1 MNQRRMEQTMGTTQ
15 GNENMPVIG
24 PSRRLR
30 HMQWIAI
37 ILVTAAIA
45 LNYMDRS
52 TLAIGNLKI
61 RQEFGISATA
71 IGALGSAW
79 ALTYG
84 IAQLPSGYLLDRIG
98 PKVLV
103 GAAMILW
110 SLCQAAGGIASTYFL
125 LMLSRVG
132 LGATEAPCFPS
143 ATRSV
148 SDWFDV
154 KDRGTPSGVYTSGAY
169 IGPTLA
175 PPILTGLMLAF
186 NWRVMFIVMGLAG
199 IAAAGLWF
207 VIYRDPRAQVL
218 EPQDADYLRANRE
231 AKSGVSFRQ
240 WTSLFRFRAM
250 WVLMLGAFCTGY
262 ITWMYQTWL
271 PAYLEMQQHISIAKT
286 GLLASVPL
294 ICAFFGALCGG
305 YLSDWLVKRG
315 MELIAS
321 RRLPLVIGLLLSAA
335 FTGLA
340 AIATTAGVAI
350 TCIAVSMF
358 FMQFGITCKWILV
371 TAVTPQAY
379 CASAASN
386 QNFAGFLG
394 GTLSPILTGFIVDV
408 TGSFVVALAIGA
420 IITLIGAALF
430 QFAMT
435 TVIEEEALERFAH
448 APA

>member
-1 MNQRRMEQTMGTTQ
+1 
-15 GNENMPVIG
+15 MPDNG
-24 PSRRLR
+24 PSKKLRR
-30 HMQWIAI
+30 MQWIAI
-37 ILVTAAIA
+37 TLVTAAIA

-61 RQEFGISATA
+61 RQEFGLNATA

-98 PKVLV
+98 PKFLV
-103 GAAMILW
+103 GIAMIVW
-110 SLCQAAGGIASTYFL
+110 SLCQAAGGLAGSYFQ
-125 LMLSRVG
+125 LMLSRIG

-186 NWRVMFIVMGLAG
+186 DWRVMFIVMGLAG
-199 IAAAGLWF
+199 VFAAGLWF
-207 VIYRDPRAQVL
+207 AVYRDPRTQIL
-218 EPQDADYLRANRE
+218 EPQDEEYLRANRE
-231 AKSGVSFRQ
+231 AQSSVTLHQ
-240 WTSLFRFRAM
+240 WSLLFRFRAM

-286 GLLASVPL
+286 GFLASVPL
-294 ICAFFGALCGG
+294 LCAFFGALVGG
-305 YLSDWLVKRG
+305 YVSDRLVKGG

-321 RRLPLVIGLLLSAA
+321 RRLPLIIGLLGSAA

-340 AIATTAGVAI
+340 AVAQSPAMAVA
-350 TCIAVSMF
+350 CISVSMF
-358 FMQFGITCKWILV
+358 CMQFGITCKWILV
-371 TAVTPQAY
+371 TAVTPQAW
-379 CASAASN
+379 CASAAAN

-394 GTLSPILTGFIVDV
+394 GTLSPILTGFIVDT
-408 TGSFVVALAIGA
+408 TGSFVLALAIGSV
-420 IITLIGAALF
+420 ITLIGAALF
-430 QFAMT
+430 QFMMT
-435 TVIEEEALERFAH
+435 TVIDEAELEKYAH

>member
-1 MNQRRMEQTMGTTQ
+1 
-15 GNENMPVIG
+15 MPIAL

-30 HMQWIAI
+30 RMQWIAI

-61 RQEFGISATA
+61 REEFGINATA
-71 IGALGSAW
+71 IGALQSFW
-79 ALTYG
+79 AITYG

-103 GAAMILW
+103 GGTMILW
-110 SLCQAAGGIASTYFL
+110 SLAQAAGGIASSYLQL
-125 LMLSRVG
+125 LWARVG

-143 ATRSV
+143 ATRST

-169 IGPTLA
+169 IGPALA
-175 PPILTGLMLAF
+175 PPILTALMLAYG
-186 NWRVMFIVMGLAG
+186 WRVMFVAMGLAG
-199 IAAAGLWF
+199 IVAALFWF
-207 VIYRDPRAQVL
+207 LIYRDPKATPLSL
-218 EPQDADYLRANRE
+218 EDEEYLRFNRDAN
-231 AKSGVSFRQ
+231 SSVSVRQ
-240 WTSLFRFRAM
+240 WSSLFRFRAM
-250 WVLMLGAFCTGY
+250 WALMLGAFCTGY

-286 GLLASVPL
+286 GFLASIPL
-294 ICAFFGALCGG
+294 ICAFFGALSGG
-305 YLSDWLVKRG
+305 WASDWLHRRG
-315 MELIAS
+315 MELVQS
-321 RRLPLVIGLLLSAA
+321 RRLPLIVGLLLSGA

-340 AIATTAGVAI
+340 AVASSGGQAIAFI
-350 TCIAVSMF
+350 SLSMF

-394 GTLSPILTGFIVDV
+394 GTCSPIVTGFIVDM
-408 TGSFVVALAIGA
+408 TGSFVLALAIGA
-420 IITLIGAALF
+420 AITIIGAALF
-430 QFAMT
+430 QFMMT
-435 TVIEEEALERFAH
+435 TVIDKAELEKYQA
-448 APA
+448 AAA

>member
-1 MNQRRMEQTMGTTQ
+1 ML
-15 GNENMPVIG
+15 VAG

-30 HMQWIAI
+30 HLQWIAI
-37 ILVTAAIA
+37 MLVTAAIA

-61 RQEFGISATA
+61 RQEFGINATA

-103 GAAMILW
+103 GVAMILW
-110 SLCQAAGGIASTYFL
+110 SVCQAAGGIAVSYIQ

-132 LGATEAPCFPS
+132 LGLTEAPCFPS

-186 NWRVMFIVMGLAG
+186 SWRVMFIVMGMAG
-199 IAAAGLWF
+199 ILAASLWF
-207 VIYRDPRAQVL
+207 LIYRDPRTQAL
-218 EPQDADYLRANRE
+218 STQDEEYLRRNRE
-231 AKSGVSFRQ
+231 ANLSVSFRQ
-240 WTSLFRFRAM
+240 WASLFRFRAM

-286 GLLASVPL
+286 GFLASVPL
-294 ICAFFGALCGG
+294 ICAFFGALSGG
-305 YLSDWLVKRG
+305 YASDRLLSRG
-315 MELIAS
+315 MGLIAS
-321 RRLPLVIGLLLSAA
+321 RRLPLILGLLGSAA

-340 AIATTAGVAI
+340 AVATSAAAAIAFI
-350 TCIAVSMF
+350 SISMF
-358 FMQFGITCKWILV
+358 CMQFGITCKWVLV

-379 CASAASN
+379 CASVASN

-394 GTLSPILTGFIVDV
+394 GTLSPILTGYIADT
-408 TGSFVVALAIGA
+408 TGSFVLALAIGA
-420 IITLIGAALF
+420 VITLIGAGLF
-430 QFAMT
+430 QFLMT
-435 TVIEEEALERFAH
+435 SAIDESELKKYAQLPPDHCVANSSDVDA
-448 APA
+448 

>member
-1 MNQRRMEQTMGTTQ
+1 
-15 GNENMPVIG
+15 MPATG
-24 PSRRLR
+24 PSRQLR
-30 HMQWIAI
+30 RMQWVAIA
-37 ILVTAAIA
+37 LVTAAIA

-61 RQEFGISATA
+61 RQEFGLNATA

-84 IAQLPSGYLLDRIG
+84 LAQLPSGYLLDRIG
-98 PKVLV
+98 PKFLV
-103 GAAMILW
+103 GIAMVVW
-110 SLCQAAGGIASTYFL
+110 SLCQAAGGLAGSYFQ
-125 LMLSRVG
+125 LMLSRIG

-148 SDWFDV
+148 SDWFNV

-169 IGPTLA
+169 IGPTIA

-199 IAAAGLWF
+199 VAAAGLWF
-207 VIYRDPRAQVL
+207 LLYRDPRTQVL
-218 EPQDADYLRANRE
+218 ELQDENYLQFNRNT
-231 AKSGVSFRQ
+231 KSSVSLRQ
-240 WTSLFRFRAM
+240 WSSLFRFRAM

-271 PAYLEMQQHISIAKT
+271 PAYLEMQQHISIANT

-294 ICAFFGALCGG
+294 LCAFFGALCGG
-305 YLSDWLVKRG
+305 YFSDRLVARG
-315 MELIAS
+315 MDLIAS
-321 RRLPLVIGLLLSAA
+321 RRMPLIVGLLASAA

-340 AIATTAGVAI
+340 ANATSAGAAI
-350 TCIAVSMF
+350 TFIALSMF

-394 GTLSPILTGFIVDV
+394 GTLSPILTGFIVDE
-408 TGSFVVALAIGA
+408 TGSFVLALSIGA
-420 IITLIGAALF
+420 GITLIGAGLF
-430 QFAMT
+430 QFLMT
-435 TVIEEEALERFAH
+435 TVIDEVELEKYAH

>member
-1 MNQRRMEQTMGTTQ
+1 
-15 GNENMPVIG
+15 
-24 PSRRLR
+24 
-30 HMQWIAI
+30 MQWVAI

-52 TLAIGNLKI
+52 TLAIGNVKI

-71 IGALGSAW
+71 IGGLGSAW

-84 IAQLPSGYLLDRIG
+84 LAQLPSGYLLDRIG

-103 GAAMILW
+103 GAAMVAW
-110 SLCQAAGGIASTYFL
+110 SLCQAAGGLASSYFL
-125 LMLSRVG
+125 LMLSRIG

-186 NWRVMFIVMGLAG
+186 DWRVMFIVMGLSG
-199 IAAAGLWF
+199 VVAAGLWF
-207 VIYRDPRAQVL
+207 LLYRDPRVQVL
-218 EPQDADYLRANRE
+218 SPEDEAYLRPNRE
-231 AKSGVSFRQ
+231 AKSAVSVRQ
-240 WTSLFRFRAM
+240 WGSLFRFRAM
-250 WVLMLGAFCTGY
+250 WVLMVGAFCTGY

-286 GLLASVPL
+286 GFLASVPL
-294 ICAFFGALCGG
+294 LCAFFGALTGG
-305 YLSDWLVKRG
+305 YVSDRLVKGG

-321 RRLPLVIGLLLSAA
+321 RRLPLVLGLLGSAA

-340 AIATTAGVAI
+340 AVATSAGLAI

-394 GTLSPILTGFIVDV
+394 GTLSPILTGFIVDM
-408 TGSFVVALAIGA
+408 TGSFVVALGIGA
-420 IITLIGAALF
+420 FITLIGAALF

-435 TVIEEEALERFAH
+435 TVIDEVELEKYGH

>member
-1 MNQRRMEQTMGTTQ
+1 
-15 GNENMPVIG
+15 MPVVG
-24 PSRRLR
+24 PSRQLR
-30 HMQWIAI
+30 RMQWIAI
-37 ILVTAAIA
+37 VLVTAAIA

-84 IAQLPSGYLLDRIG
+84 IVQLPSGYLLDRIG
-98 PKVLV
+98 PKTLV

-125 LMLSRVG
+125 LMLSRIG

-199 IAAAGLWF
+199 IVAAGLWF
-207 VIYRDPRAQVL
+207 MIYRDPRAQVL
-218 EPQDADYLRANRE
+218 NAQDADYLRANRE
-231 AKSGVSFRQ
+231 AKSGVSFRE

-286 GLLASVPL
+286 GMLASVPL

-321 RRLPLVIGLLLSAA
+321 RRLPLVVGLLLSAA

-340 AIATTAGVAI
+340 AIATSAGVAI

-420 IITLIGAALF
+420 VITLIGAALF
-430 QFAMT
+430 QFMMT
-435 TVIEEEALERFAH
+435 TVIDEATLEKFAH

>member
-1 MNQRRMEQTMGTTQ
+1 
-15 GNENMPVIG
+15 MPTNG
-24 PSRRLR
+24 PSPRLR
-30 HMQWIAI
+30 RMQWIAI

-45 LNYMDRS
+45 MNYMDRS

-61 RQEFGISATA
+61 REEFGISATA

-98 PKVLV
+98 PKILV
-103 GAAMILW
+103 GLSMIVW
-110 SLCQAAGGIASTYFL
+110 SLFQAAGGIAGNYFQ
-125 LMLSRVG
+125 LMLSRIG

-148 SDWFDV
+148 SDWFAV

-199 IAAAGLWF
+199 IVGAVIWF
-207 VIYRDPRAQVL
+207 MIYRDPRAQVL
-218 EPQDADYLRANRE
+218 EPQDAEYLRANRE
-231 AKSGVSFRQ
+231 AKASVTLREWS
-240 WTSLFRFRAM
+240 SLFRFRAM

-305 YLSDWLVKRG
+305 WISDWLVNKRG
-315 MELIAS
+315 MELVAS
-321 RRLPLVIGLLLSAA
+321 RRVPLVIGLLLSAA

-340 AIATTAGVAI
+340 AIATSAGVAI

-358 FMQFGITCKWILV
+358 FMQFGITAKWILV

-394 GTLSPILTGFIVDV
+394 GTLSPILTGYIVDV

-420 IITLIGAALF
+420 AITLIGAALF

-435 TVIEEEALERFAH
+435 TVIDEGELERFAH

>member
-1 MNQRRMEQTMGTTQ
+1 
-15 GNENMPVIG
+15 
-24 PSRRLR
+24 
-30 HMQWIAI
+30 MQWIAI

-61 RQEFGISATA
+61 REEFGVNATA

-110 SLCQAAGGIASTYFL
+110 SLCQAAGGLAATYFQ
-125 LMLSRVG
+125 LMLSRIG

-154 KDRGTPSGVYTSGAY
+154 RDRGTPSGVYTSGAY

-175 PPILTGLMLAF
+175 PPILTRLMLAF
-186 NWRVMFIVMGLAG
+186 SWRVMFIVMGLAG

-207 VIYRDPRAQVL
+207 LIYRDPKAQEL
-218 EPQDADYLRANRE
+218 EPQDEAYLRSNRE
-231 AKSGVSFRQ
+231 ASSAVSLRQ

-294 ICAFFGALCGG
+294 LCAFFGALCGG
-305 YLSDWLVKRG
+305 WVSDRLVRRG

-321 RRLPLVIGLLLSAA
+321 RRLPLILGLLGSAV

-340 AIATTAGVAI
+340 AMTTSAGAAVAFIAL
-350 TCIAVSMF
+350 SMF
-358 FMQFGITCKWILV
+358 CMQFGITCKWILV

-394 GTLSPILTGFIVDV
+394 GTLSPILTGFIVDT
-408 TGSFVVALAIGA
+408 TGSFVVALTIGA
-420 IITLIGAALF
+420 VITLIGAAIF
-430 QFAMT
+430 QFMMN
-435 TVIEEEALERFAH
+435 TVIEEAELDRLVE

>member
-1 MNQRRMEQTMGTTQ
+1 MS
-15 GNENMPVIG
+15 G
-24 PSRRLR
+24 PSRQLR
-30 HMQWIAI
+30 RMQWVAI

-52 TLAIGNLKI
+52 TLAIGNLRI

-84 IAQLPSGYLLDRIG
+84 LAQLPSGYLLDRIG
-98 PKVLV
+98 PKILV
-103 GAAMILW
+103 GVAMVAW
-110 SLCQAAGGIASTYFL
+110 SLCQAAGGLASGYFQ
-125 LMLSRVG
+125 LMLSRIG
-132 LGATEAPCFPS
+132 LGAAEAPCFPS

-186 NWRVMFIVMGLAG
+186 NWRVMFIVMGVAG
-199 IAAAGLWF
+199 VVAAGLWF
-207 VIYRDPRAQVL
+207 LVYRDPRVQALSAQD
-218 EPQDADYLRANRE
+218 EEYLRPNRQ
-231 AKSGVSFRQ
+231 AKSAVSVRE
-240 WTSLFRFRAM
+240 WSSLFRFRAM

-262 ITWMYQTWL
+262 ITWMYQIWL

-286 GLLASVPL
+286 GFLASVPL
-294 ICAFFGALCGG
+294 LAAFFGALAGG
-305 YLSDWLVKRG
+305 YISDRLIKGG
-315 MELIAS
+315 MGLIAS
-321 RRLPLVIGLLLSAA
+321 RRLPLVLGLLGSAA

-340 AIATTAGVAI
+340 AVATTAGLAI

-358 FMQFGITCKWILV
+358 CMQFGITCKWILV
-371 TAVTPQAY
+371 TVVTPQAY

-394 GTLSPILTGFIVDV
+394 GTLSPILTGYIVDV
-408 TGSFVVALAIGA
+408 TGSFVVALSIGA
-420 IITLIGAALF
+420 IITLIGATLF

-435 TVIEEEALERFAH
+435 TVIDEGELERFAR
-448 APA
+448 

>member
-1 MNQRRMEQTMGTTQ
+1 
-15 GNENMPVIG
+15 MPVNR
-24 PSRRLR
+24 PSRQLR
-30 HMQWIAI
+30 RMQWIAI

-45 LNYMDRS
+45 MNYMDRS

-61 RQEFGISATA
+61 REEFGINATA

-110 SLCQAAGGIASTYFL
+110 SLCQAAGGLATSYFQ
-125 LMLSRVG
+125 LMLSRIG

-175 PPILTGLMLAF
+175 PPILTALMLAF

-199 IAAAGLWF
+199 IVAAGLWF
-207 VIYRDPRAQVL
+207 LIYRDPRAQVL
-218 EPQDADYLRANRE
+218 EPQDEEYLRSNRE
-231 AKSGVSFRQ
+231 ASSAVSLRQ

-294 ICAFFGALCGG
+294 LCAFFGAIVGG
-305 YLSDWLVKRG
+305 WVSDRLVKRG
-315 MELIAS
+315 MELVAS
-321 RRLPLVIGLLLSAA
+321 RRLPLILGLLGSAV

-340 AIATTAGVAI
+340 AMATSAGAAVTFIAL
-350 TCIAVSMF
+350 SMF
-358 FMQFGITCKWILV
+358 CMQFGITCKWILV

-394 GTLSPILTGFIVDV
+394 GTLSPILTGFIVDT

-420 IITLIGAALF
+420 VITLIGAALF
-430 QFAMT
+430 QFFMT
-435 TVIEEEALERFAH
+435 TVIDEGELERYAL

>member
-1 MNQRRMEQTMGTTQ
+1 
-15 GNENMPVIG
+15 
-24 PSRRLR
+24 
-30 HMQWIAI
+30 MQWIAI
-37 ILVTAAIA
+37 ALVTAAIA

-52 TLAIGNLKI
+52 TPAIGNLKI
-61 RQEFGISATA
+61 REEFGVNATA

-98 PKVLV
+98 PKFLV

-110 SLCQAAGGIASTYFL
+110 SLCQAAGGLAATYYQ
-125 LMLSRVG
+125 LMLSRIG

-207 VIYRDPRAQVL
+207 LIYRDPRSQVL
-218 EPQDADYLRANRE
+218 QAQDEEYLRTNRQS
-231 AKSGVSFRQ
+231 KSSVSLRQ
-240 WTSLFRFRAM
+240 WGSLFRFRAM

-294 ICAFFGALCGG
+294 LCAFFGALCGG
-305 YLSDWLVKRG
+305 YVSDRLVARG
-315 MELIAS
+315 MELVAS
-321 RRLPLVIGLLLSAA
+321 RRLPLILGLLGSAA

-340 AIATTAGVAI
+340 AIATSAGVAVA
-350 TCIAVSMF
+350 CISLSMF

-379 CASAASN
+379 TASAASN

-394 GTLSPILTGFIVDV
+394 GTLSPILTGFIVDT

-420 IITLIGAALF
+420 AITLIGAALF
-430 QFAMT
+430 QFMMT
-435 TVIEEEALERFAH
+435 TVIDEVELDKYAH

>member
-1 MNQRRMEQTMGTTQ
+1 MSVT
-15 GNENMPVIG
+15 G
-24 PSRRLR
+24 PSKQLRR
-30 HMQWIAI
+30 MQWIAI

-61 RQEFGISATA
+61 RQEFGLNATA

-84 IAQLPSGYLLDRIG
+84 FAQLPSGYLLDRIG
-98 PKVLV
+98 PKFLV
-103 GAAMILW
+103 GAAMVAW
-110 SLCQAAGGIASTYFL
+110 SLCQAAGGIATSYIL
-125 LMLSRVG
+125 LMLSRIG
-132 LGATEAPCFPS
+132 LGVTEAPCFPS

-207 VIYRDPRAQVL
+207 LIYRDPRTQVL
-218 EPQDADYLRANRE
+218 EPRDEAYLRPNRQ
-231 AKSGVSFRQ
+231 AKSSVSLRQ
-240 WTSLFRFRAM
+240 WGSLFRFRAM

-271 PAYLEMQQHISIAKT
+271 PAYLEMQQHISITKT
-286 GLLASVPL
+286 GFLASVPL
-294 ICAFFGALCGG
+294 LCAFFGALLGG
-305 YLSDWLVKRG
+305 WLSDRLVARG
-315 MELIAS
+315 MDLIAS
-321 RRLPLVIGLLLSAA
+321 RRRPLIFGLIGSAI

-340 AIATTAGVAI
+340 AIATSASVAI
-350 TCIAVSMF
+350 TCISVSMF
-358 FMQFGITCKWILV
+358 LMQFGITCKWILV
-371 TAVTPQAY
+371 TVVTPQAY

-394 GTLSPILTGFIVDV
+394 GTLSPILTGFIVDM
-408 TGSFVVALAIGA
+408 TGSFVLALGIGA
-420 IITLIGAALF
+420 AVTLVGAALF
-430 QFAMT
+430 QFMMT
-435 TVIEEEALERFAH
+435 TVIDETELEKYAH
-448 APA
+448 VPA

>member
-1 MNQRRMEQTMGTTQ
+1 MAAT
-15 GNENMPVIG
+15 G
-24 PSRRLR
+24 PSPRLR
-30 HMQWIAI
+30 RMQWIAI

-45 LNYMDRS
+45 MNYMDRS
-52 TLAIGNLKI
+52 TLAIGNLRI
-61 RQEFGISATA
+61 RAEFGINATA

-98 PKVLV
+98 PKFLV

-110 SLCQAAGGIASTYFL
+110 SLCQAAGGIASSYFL
-125 LMLSRVG
+125 LMLSRIG

-143 ATRSV
+143 ATRAV
-148 SDWFDV
+148 SDWFVV

-207 VIYRDPRAQVL
+207 LIYRDPRAQVL
-218 EPQDADYLRANRE
+218 EPQDEEYLRPNRQ
-231 AKSGVSFRQ
+231 AKSSVSLRE

-262 ITWMYQTWL
+262 ITWMYQIWL
-271 PAYLEMQQHISIAKT
+271 PAYLEMQQHMSIAKT
-286 GLLASVPL
+286 GFLASVPL

-305 YLSDWLVKRG
+305 YVSDWLVKRG
-315 MELIAS
+315 MDLIAS
-321 RRLPLVIGLLLSAA
+321 RRLPLILGLLGSAV
-335 FTGLA
+335 FTALA
-340 AIATTAGVAI
+340 AIATGAGAAI
-350 TCIAVSMF
+350 TCIAISMF
-358 FMQFGITCKWILV
+358 CMQFGITCKWILV

-420 IITLIGAALF
+420 GITLIGAALF

-435 TVIEEEALERFAH
+435 TVIDEVELEKYAH

>member
-1 MNQRRMEQTMGTTQ
+1 
-15 GNENMPVIG
+15 MPVTG
-24 PSRRLR
+24 PSPQLRR
-30 HMQWIAI
+30 MQWIAI

-61 RQEFGISATA
+61 REEYGISATA

-84 IAQLPSGYLLDRIG
+84 FAQLPSGYLLDRIG
-98 PKVLV
+98 PKLLV
-103 GAAMILW
+103 GMTMIVW
-110 SLCQAAGGIASTYFL
+110 SLFQAAGGIAGNYFQ
-125 LMLSRVG
+125 LMLTRIG

-154 KDRGTPSGVYTSGAY
+154 KDRGIPSGVYTSGAY
-169 IGPTLA
+169 IGPTIA
-175 PPILTGLMLAF
+175 PPILTGIMLAWD
-186 NWRVMFIVMGLAG
+186 WRVMFIVMGLAG
-199 IAAAGLWF
+199 VVAAGLWF
-207 VIYRDPRAQVL
+207 LIYRDPRAQVL
-218 EPQDADYLRANRE
+218 SPQDEAYLRTNRA
-231 AKSGVSFRQ
+231 AKASVSLKE

-250 WVLMLGAFCTGY
+250 WALMLGAFCTGY

-271 PAYLEMQQHISIAKT
+271 PAYLEMQQHISIAKA
-286 GLLASVPL
+286 GFLASVPL

-305 YLSDWLVKRG
+305 WISDHLVKRG
-315 MELIAS
+315 VELVAS
-321 RRLPLVIGLLLSAA
+321 RRIPLILGLLASAL

-340 AIATTAGVAI
+340 AMTSTAALAI
-350 TCIAVSMF
+350 TCIALAMF

-420 IITLIGAALF
+420 VITLIGAALF
-430 QFAMT
+430 QFMMNS
-435 TVIEEEALERFAH
+435 VIDEVALERYAH
-448 APA
+448 AAA